1 MLRALLVRAAAE
13 PEVRTVRA
21 RIGSDNTAS
30 LATIEGFG
38 FTRVGEQGN
47 ERDGL
52 TIVFEVPA
60 RAVQAG

>member
-1 MLRALLVRAAAE
+1 M
-13 PEVRTVRA
+13 RA

-30 LATIEGFG
+30 LASVEGFG

-52 TIVFEVPA
+52 TIIFEVPA
-60 RAVQAG
+60 EAIRAR